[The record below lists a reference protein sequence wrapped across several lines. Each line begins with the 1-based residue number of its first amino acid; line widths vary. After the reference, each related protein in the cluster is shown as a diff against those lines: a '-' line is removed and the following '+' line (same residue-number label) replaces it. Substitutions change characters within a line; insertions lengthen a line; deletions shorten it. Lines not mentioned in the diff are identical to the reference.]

1 MDKRLFLALILTA
14 IVIALTPILFPQQR
28 QAARRAAAARVD
40 SLRADSLRRAGE
52 ATAATGGAVAGGTT
66 TGATVPSIGAAPATG
81 DTAAA
86 TGSAPGAAPGQ
97 AGAPAGAP
105 AATVARADTA
115 VVSTPLAD
123 YRFSSLGAAP
133 VSVTMKQYESLRRG
147 DAEGTPVVVG
157 APGERLLDYA
167 LVGAR
172 GPGDTVSL
180 ARVPFGLT
188 RSLAEGGTEV
198 LRYSANVG
206 ESTVTITYA
215 VVPDS
220 YTVKVRGQVTGDARF
235 VLVRLPRH
243 FRSHEADSV
252 EDARHLAYAYKPVTG
267 DAASIGFG
275 KLDPGEKADNLAGR
289 PVSWVAAKSK
299 YFIVG
304 LLTEANDQPFAELAV
319 QGAPRTQKTATAGD
333 AGVLEQLVNGQF
345 AFELYAGPQEWRRLR
360 ALGRDFD
367 QSNPYGGW
375 FQGMIQPF
383 ATLVMRAL
391 LWLHE
396 TFNLSYGWVLVVFGV
411 AVRLALWPLNQKAMR
426 SSMKMQRLQPELQ
439 AIQAKYREDPAKL
452 QAEMMKVYRAHGMT
466 PFSAFGGCLPAL
478 IPMPVLIA
486 LFFVF
491 QNTIVFRGVG
501 FLWLPDISLHDPY
514 FILPLLV
521 GVTGFIVAWIGMRGA
536 PPNPQAKMMAY
547 IFPPMMTI
555 LFLKWASGLN
565 LYYAVQNI
573 ATIPQQWLLS
583 KERMKAGPM
592 PATVV
597 TPPAPAKPTKQAKAR

>member
-14 IVIALTPILFPQQR
+14 IVIAVTPILFPQQR
-28 QAARRAAAARVD
+28 QAARRAALSRID
-40 SLRADSLRRAGE
+40 SLRADSVRRAQ
-52 ATAATGGAVAGGTT
+52 ASAATDTAIGTS
-66 TGATVPSIGAAPATG
+66 TGATTAAIGAAPATG
-81 DTAAA
+81 DSAAA
-86 TGSAPGAAPGQ
+86 AGSAPGSAAAAGQPGV
-97 AGAPAGAP
+97 AAAVP
-105 AATVARADTA
+105 AADTTI
-115 VVSTPLAD
+115 VSTPLAD

-133 VSVTMKQYESLRRG
+133 VSVTMKEYRSLRAG
-147 DAEGTPVVVG
+147 DDSAMVTIG
-157 APGERLLDYA
+157 APGQRLLDYA

-180 ARVPFGLT
+180 ARVPFGVS
-188 RSLAEGGTEV
+188 RSLGQGGVESV
-198 LRYSANVG
+198 RYAATVG
-206 ESTVTITYA
+206 NSTVTITYD

-235 VLVRLPRH
+235 VLVRLPRQ

-252 EDARHLAYAYKPVTG
+252 EDARNLAYAYKPVTG
-267 DAASIGFG
+267 DASSIGFG

-289 PVSWVAAKSK
+289 QVSWVAAKSK

-304 LLTEANDQPFAELAV
+304 LLTEANDTPFAELSV
-319 QGAPRTQKTATAGD
+319 QGAPRTQKTASAGD
-333 AGVLEQLVNGQF
+333 ASVLEQLVNGQF
-345 AFELYAGPQEWRRLR
+345 AFELYTGPQEWRRLR
-360 ALGRDFD
+360 AMGRDFD
-367 QSNPYGGW
+367 QANPYGGW

-391 LWLHE
+391 LWMHE

-411 AVRLALWPLNQKAMR
+411 VVRLVLWPLNQKAMR

-439 AIQAKYREDPAKL
+439 AIQAKYREDPARL
-452 QAEMMKVYRAHGMT
+452 QQEMMKVYKAHGMT

-491 QNTIVFRGVG
+491 QNTIVFRGVS
-501 FLWLPDISLHDPY
+501 FLWLPDISLMDPY
-514 FILPLLV
+514 YILPLVV
-521 GVTGFIVAWIGMRGA
+521 GVTGFLVAWIGMRGQ

-583 KERMKAGPM
+583 KERLKAGPM
-592 PATVV
+592 PTPVV
-597 TPPAPAKPTKQAKAR
+597 TTPAPVKPAAKAR